1 MWRIVIYDR
10 TVSDEPAVAVSEIAN
25 RGEYELFHHHFDSE
39 SFRFRDMNDVEKETL
54 EAFGIEL
61 PVVPIADFCISRS
74 PREMYPSEEEERKW
88 NVGLTPR
95 AKNTKLS

>member
-10 TVSDEPAVAVSEIAN
+10 MEMNEPAVAVSEIAN

-74 PREMYPSEEEERKW
+74 LREVYLLEDW
-88 NVGLTPR
+88 NVGLTSR
-95 AKNTKLS
+95 AIKSKLG